1 MNPHE
6 LQAHLQ
12 EVAAQ
17 RHLAAQ
23 DHIHQRNDFFEKL
36 PKDQLDLVDTMLL
49 QAVNDNTFGHYLR
62 GIIAEIQRRKGFV
75 CTCGHDHDA
84 EAAAAFGAPADPDK
98 SNTPG
103 VDTTTPDGVG
113 SDTEPGALSGAARD
127 AAMREYGLEQ
137 VNPADQPDHPTG
149 LRCINCH
156 QVYVSL
162 EDRMLREPGM
172 DGCGGCQVKSA
183 HGGWQ
188 GP

>member
-1 MNPHE
+1 M
-6 LQAHLQ
+6 Q
-12 EVAAQ
+12 ERAAQ
-17 RHLAAQ
+17 QHLVAQ
-23 DHIHQRNDFFEKL
+23 DHIHQRNDFLESL
-36 PKDQLDLVDTMLL
+36 SKDDLDLVDTMLL
-49 QAVNDNTFGHYLR
+49 QSVSDNTFGHYLR
-62 GIIAEIQRRKGFV
+62 GIIAEIARRKRFV

-84 EAAAAFGAPADPDK
+84 EAEQAFSTPPTADEAAKLVGLD
-98 SNTPG
+98 
-103 VDTTTPDGVG
+103 VDTTTPDVVG
-113 SDTEPGALSGAARD
+113 SDTEPGPLADAARD

-172 DGCGGCQVKSA
+172 DGCGGCQTKSA